1 MARRRK
7 KKTGKLPAKVG
18 ILLVCASLAY
28 SAASIWFV
36 HHPREW
42 LDEKCEAL
50 PRFATAALFFAGNPL
65 GDLTDALGWTGHD
78 AVYEYDT
85 EAPSGEV
92 LFAGAPRRVSPPAP
106 DDITIIRRGEFT
118 IGWSPSL
125 RHPVWVAYHVVPEA
139 KYEAGERPKFQRDKE
154 AANAPKPGDYSK
166 TSYDRGHM
174 APNHAIATRYGADAQ
189 AKTFLMGNI
198 APQTP
203 ALNRGP
209 WREVEHRIA
218 DLWTRRWGEIWVIV
232 GCYSSGGNCEIL
244 SGSDSIDV
252 PERFYQVIVAQ
263 DGMDVRAL
271 AVDFPQGVAW
281 REWPSRCIVSI
292 DELERRTGLDF
303 LPDLDEFIASPLEA
317 ELPTRLWPI
326 RLGDVFKML
335 KVHFR

>member
-1 MARRRK
+1 MARKRRK
-7 KKTGKLPAKVG
+7 KTRKLPAKAG
-18 ILLVCASLAY
+18 FLLVCASLAY
-28 SAASIWFV
+28 FAASIWFV

-42 LDEKCEAL
+42 LDEKCESL

-92 LFAGAPRRVSPPAP
+92 LFAGAPRRVSLPAP

-154 AANAPKPGDYSK
+154 AANSPKPGDYAK

-174 APNHAIATRYGADAQ
+174 APNHAIATRYGAEAQ

-252 PERFYQVIVAQ
+252 PERFYQVIVTQ
-263 DGMDVRAL
+263 SGMDVRAPAKRGMARMAL
-271 AVDFPQGVAW
+271 PLHCLD
-281 REWPSRCIVSI
+281 
-292 DELERRTGLDF
+292 RRTREAHRPGL
-303 LPDLDEFIASPLEA
+303 PAGPRRIH
-317 ELPTRLWPI
+317 RLAP
-326 RLGDVFKML
+326 
-335 KVHFR
+335 

>member
-1 MARRRK
+1 MARKRRK
-7 KKTGKLPAKVG
+7 KTRKLPAKAG
-18 ILLVCASLAY
+18 FLLVCASLAY

-92 LFAGAPRRVSPPAP
+92 LFAGAPRRVSLPAP

-139 KYEAGERPKFQRDKE
+139 KYEAGERPKFRRDSE
-154 AANAPKPGDYSK
+154 AANAPNPGDYSK

-317 ELPTRLWPI
+317 ELPTRLWPVC
-326 RLGDVFKML
+326 LGDVFRML

>member
-1 MARRRK
+1 M
-7 KKTGKLPAKVG
+7 
-18 ILLVCASLAY
+18 
-28 SAASIWFV
+28 
-36 HHPREW
+36 
-42 LDEKCEAL
+42 
-50 PRFATAALFFAGNPL
+50 
-65 GDLTDALGWTGHD
+65 
-78 AVYEYDT
+78 
-85 EAPSGEV
+85 
-92 LFAGAPRRVSPPAP
+92 
-106 DDITIIRRGEFT
+106 
-118 IGWSPSL
+118 
-125 RHPVWVAYHVVPEA
+125 WVAYHVVPEA
-139 KYEAGERPKFQRDKE
+139 KYEAGERPRFQRDKE
-154 AANAPKPGDYSK
+154 AANSPKPGDYSK

-244 SGSDSIDV
+244 PGSDSIDV

-281 REWPSRCIVSI
+281 REWPSRYIVSI

-303 LPDLDEFIASPLEA
+303 LPDLDEFISSPLEA
-317 ELPTRLWPI
+317 ELPTRLWPV

-335 KVHFR
+335 RVHFQ